1 MWTQATSNEEM
12 IQLINN
18 NQCNIFVEMNK
29 YNESQ
34 IHNLIDENEQIWGA
48 IKKQM
53 EINEDIEKDSKIDSS
68 YSDKYLRK

>member
-1 MWTQATSNEEM
+1 M

-18 NQCNIFVEMNK
+18 NQLDIFVEMNK

-34 IHNLIDENEQIWGA
+34 IHNLIDENEQIWSVVN
-48 IKKQM
+48 KQM
-53 EINEDIEKDSKIDSS
+53 EINEDIEKDSKIDLS